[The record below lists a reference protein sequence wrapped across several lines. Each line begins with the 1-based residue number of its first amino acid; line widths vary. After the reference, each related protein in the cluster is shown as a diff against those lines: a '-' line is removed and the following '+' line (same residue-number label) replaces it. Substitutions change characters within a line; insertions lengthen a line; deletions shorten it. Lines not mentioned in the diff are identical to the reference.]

1 MLCQVKGD
9 KTAYLIEINAFP
21 NLNHDMPPKG
31 SGPRPHELEFRK
43 KGFDRDVLRI
53 LGLDDGSEHIGKDN
67 ATPPGDYKAYTVVTI
82 AIKAQLN
89 AFNLIDE
96 SGTLIVM
103 DRIQSGW
110 RACSTMAASPSTLR

>member
-1 MLCQVKGD
+1 MKGD

-53 LGLDDGSEHIGKDN
+53 LGLDDGSERIGKDN
-67 ATPPGDYKAYTVVTI
+67 ATPAGDYKAHTVVTI

-89 AFNLIDE
+89 AFNLID
-96 SGTLIVM
+96 
-103 DRIQSGW
+103 
-110 RACSTMAASPSTLR
+110 

>member
-1 MLCQVKGD
+1 MKGD

-67 ATPPGDYKAYTVVTI
+67 ATPAGDYKAYTVVTI
-82 AIKAQLN
+82 AIKAQLI
-89 AFNLIDE
+89 NLIYLE
-96 SGTLIVM
+96 VI
-103 DRIQSGW
+103 
-110 RACSTMAASPSTLR
+110 

>member
-1 MLCQVKGD
+1 MKGD

-67 ATPPGDYKAYTVVTI
+67 VASVPGDYKKYTVVTI
-82 AIKAQLN
+82 AIKAQL
-89 AFNLIDE
+89 I
-96 SGTLIVM
+96 
-103 DRIQSGW
+103 
-110 RACSTMAASPSTLR
+110 